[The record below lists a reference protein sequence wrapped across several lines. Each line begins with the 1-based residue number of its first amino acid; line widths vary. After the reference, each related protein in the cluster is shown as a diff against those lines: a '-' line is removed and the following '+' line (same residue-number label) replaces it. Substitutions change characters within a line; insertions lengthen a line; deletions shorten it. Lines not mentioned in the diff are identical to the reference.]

1 MKADAVAAGINSAA
15 RLGFAGGSGAGIDSA
30 QNESFSDYLSQ
41 ALQDVQNLQDQASF
55 STTQLALGE
64 EDYIHNTILALD
76 KANLALQL
84 TIQVRDKVV
93 EAFQELM
100 RIQM

>member
-1 MKADAVAAGINSAA
+1 MKAAALYSGIQAPSTTN
-15 RLGFAGGSGAGIDSA
+15 GGASTGGVPG
-30 QNESFSDYLSQ
+30 QGESFANYLSK
-41 ALQDVQNLQDQASF
+41 ALQDVQNLQDQANASG
-55 STTQLALGE
+55 TTMAQGQG
-64 EDYIHNTILALD
+64 DYVHNTVLAYE

-84 TIQVRDKVV
+84 TIQVRDKIV

>member
-1 MKADAVAAGINSAA
+1 MKANAIAAGINSAA
-15 RLGFAGGSGAGIDSA
+15 KLDFTGGSGINAEQSL
-30 QNESFSDYLSQ
+30 SFSEYLSQ
-41 ALQDVQNLQDQASF
+41 ALQDVQDLQDEASY
-55 STTQLALGE
+55 SSTQLVLGQE
-64 EDYIHNTILALD
+64 EYLHNTVLALE

>member
-1 MKADAVAAGINSAA
+1 MKADAITAGVNSAA
-15 RLGFAGGSGAGIDSA
+15 KIDFTGGSGVGIDA
-30 QNESFSDYLSQ
+30 NQNISFSDYLSQ
-41 ALQDVQNLQDQASF
+41 ALQDVQDMQNEAEF
-55 STTQLALGE
+55 SATQLALGQE
-64 EDYIHNTILALD
+64 EYIHNTILALD